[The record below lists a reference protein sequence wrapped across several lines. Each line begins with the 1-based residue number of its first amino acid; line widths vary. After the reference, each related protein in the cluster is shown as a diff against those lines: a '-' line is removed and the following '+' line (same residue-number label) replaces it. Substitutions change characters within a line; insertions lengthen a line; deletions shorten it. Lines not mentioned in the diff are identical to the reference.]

1 MISSQLITR
10 QSVGNGSVAKA
21 IDSYY
26 QEEKDDYYTRDKQ
39 PSEWYG
45 QLANELG
52 LKGETVKKEDFAQ
65 LLEGKFKDQTLRDS
79 SFKGKSAKDR
89 LGLDLTFNAPK
100 SVSIQALV
108 AGDTRLIQAHN
119 EAVKESL
126 KIIENNAQ
134 ARQKVKSKSRIEN
147 TQNLAIAMFR
157 HETNRNLDPHLHT
170 HSVVLNI
177 TKRKDGAFRA
187 LHNDKIMKS
196 IAEASQAYQTNL
208 AKKCKEL
215 GYDIKI
221 NDNGTFE
228 LAHISREQVMQ
239 FSTRGRQI
247 EESLAQKGLTRETA
261 TTEQKQIATLD
272 TRQRKKSIDTQIV
285 RESWQ
290 KTAKKLGLEKI
301 LSPKILKEKANERSF
316 GISHTDHQREPTKTT
331 SQATAKADSVY
342 ELPSGNVANPA
353 RQGSEVLLSDNKQLE
368 LHQQRANTDRGLRWR
383 SNGFGG
389 IGKIVDIISDKLSFS
404 KPKKL
409 SDIKSMEDIRT
420 LESISK
426 FNSPHTQKSDEKES
440 LKDMIG
446 YEPPTSELTA
456 QWKEIANGLNMS
468 FEQGK
473 VYTDEYNKEFSGD
486 KLMKLVIEHLIDK
499 KVDLTHDEIIKE
511 TLVKGLGEIDY
522 DEANRLLDKFIET
535 GDLVKA
541 ETLYKSANDKNNDT
555 AKTVGQWVNIITNNG
570 SNEIGVDEAQA
581 AVKKG
586 IEQGR
591 LIAIPQQYVTKKD
604 LEQERE
610 ILRLMEQG
618 RGLKNAY
625 YDSDTANR
633 LLSEST
639 LNDGQKSA
647 ARLVMTSSDRVI
659 GIQGYAGVGKS
670 YTLSETIKHIE
681 AAGGKAHIFA
691 PYGSQVKSLKADGH
705 EANTLSRLLS
715 SKKLQDEITT
725 NSLIVV
731 DEAGVIANNEM
742 HKLLK
747 IAQSKNAKV
756 VLLGDT
762 EQTKAISAGKP
773 FDVLKANGMA
783 TATIDE
789 IQRQKD
795 ETLKQAVYFAA
806 NNEQSKSIKTLE
818 KSVFEIKGRTERLD
832 SLVARYMQI
841 DSKERHKTLIV
852 TGTNED
858 KDYIN
863 QSIRKELG
871 VAGQGVAST
880 QLKRY
885 DMSKAEMKHAR
896 YFKEDT
902 LIELTH
908 NPKNKELK
916 VGELYKIIG
925 KERHLLTVQ
934 DSKGKL
940 ITFSPTSE
948 RLAVYEEKAFEVS
961 KGDRLRVSKG
971 NQEMG
976 TVTGDKLI
984 VENIKNG
991 KIYAKDEK
999 TGQVHTF
1006 QVNQKNHLD
1015 YDYCSTVHS
1024 SQGLTVDRVLINID
1038 TKSKTTS
1045 KEVYYVAVSRARHEA
1060 IVLTDDVAKL
1070 PTIIAK
1076 GADKY
1081 SAFEMANKNYGYT
1094 IQDDRLVKKQDIGF
1108 EK

>member
-10 QSVGNGSVAKA
+10 QSLGGDKQRIGKA

-52 LKGETVKKEDFAQ
+52 LKGEMVKKEDFAQ
-65 LLEGKFKDQTLRDS
+65 LLEGKFKGETLRDS
-79 SFKGKSAKDR
+79 NFKGKSAKDR

-126 KIIENNAQ
+126 KIIESNAQ
-134 ARQKVKSKSRIEN
+134 ARQKIKSKSRVEN
-147 TQNLAIAMFR
+147 TNNLAVALFR

-196 IAEASQAYQTNL
+196 IGEASQAYQTNL

-228 LAHISREQVMQ
+228 LAHISREQIMQ

-247 EESLAQKGLTRETA
+247 EEALAQKGLTRETA

-331 SQATAKADSVY
+331 SQATTKADSVY
-342 ELPSGNVANPA
+342 ELPSGNVANPT
-353 RQGSEVLLSDNKQLE
+353 RQGSEVLLSDNEQLE
-368 LHQQRANTDRGLRWR
+368 LHQQRTNTDRGLRWR

-404 KPKKL
+404 KSKNL
-409 SDIKSMEDIRT
+409 SDTKNMEDIRT
-420 LESISK
+420 LDSVARFGNNKQS
-426 FNSPHTQKSDEKES
+426 FDKES
-440 LKDMIG
+440 LREVWN
-446 YEPPTSELTA
+446 YEPPSSDLTDE
-456 QWKEIANGLNMS
+456 WKEIANGLNIN
-468 FEQGK
+468 FEQGQ
-473 VYTDEYNKEFSGD
+473 VYTDEHNKEFSGD
-486 KLMKLVIEHLIDK
+486 KLMKLVIDHLVDK

-511 TLVKGLGEIDY
+511 TLIKGLGEIDY
-522 DEANRLLDKFIET
+522 NEANRLLDKFIAN

-541 ETLYKSANDKNNDT
+541 QTLYKAAGDKNNDT
-555 AKTVGQWVNIITNNG
+555 AKTVGQWVNIIIKDG
-570 SNEIGVDEAQA
+570 SSEIGVEVAQE

-591 LIAIPQQYVTKKD
+591 LVAIQERYVTKKD
-604 LEQERE
+604 LEQERD
-610 ILRLMEQG
+610 ILRLMQQG

-625 YDSDTANR
+625 YDLSTADK

-773 FDVLKANGMA
+773 FDVLMANGMA

-818 KSVFEIKGRTERLD
+818 KSVFEIKDRTQRLD
-832 SLVARYMQI
+832 TLVTRYI
-841 DSKERHKTLIV
+841 ELSADERKKTLIV
-852 TGTNED
+852 TGTNND

-863 QSIRKELG
+863 YAIRKELG
-871 VAGQGVAST
+871 MAGQGVAST

-916 VGELYKIIG
+916 MGELYKVVG
-925 KERHLLTVQ
+925 KDRHLLIVE
-934 DSKGKL
+934 DSAGKV

-948 RLAVYEEKAFEVS
+948 RLSVYEEKSFEVS

-999 TGQVHTF
+999 TGQTHTF
-1006 QVNQKNHLD
+1006 NANQKNHLD
-1015 YDYCSTVHS
+1015 YDYCSTVHN

-1038 TKSKTTS
+1038 TKSKTTG

-1060 IVLTDDVAKL
+1060 IVLTDDMAKL
-1070 PTIIAK
+1070 PTAIAK

-1094 IQDDRLVKKQDIGF
+1094 IQDDRLIKKQDIGF